1 MKIVIIG
8 GGFAGIN
15 LAKKLSNETGF
26 EITLVDKNNYH
37 FFSPLIYQVATC
49 FLEASSISYPFRMFL
64 RKTKNFHFRL
74 GTLVKVFPNQYK
86 VLLTSG
92 ELEYDCLIF
101 ACGTVTNFFD
111 MKNVQANAIPM
122 KTLDDA
128 LDMRNKL
135 LQRIEQASIT
145 TDRAEKTKLLT
156 IVVAGG
162 GPTGVEISGMFAE
175 MKNSIIQKDYPE
187 LEDINAEIYLV
198 DGGKALLSPMSPKSQ
213 QDTYKALTKMGV
225 KVKLNCHVTDY
236 QNDWV
241 MFSDGESIASSNL
254 IWAAGVTGQKIE
266 GIPQEAYGR
275 GNRLWVD
282 AYNQLIGSPDIYAIG
297 DACLQTSD
305 YSFPNGHP
313 QVAQVAIQ
321 QGKNLGHNFINL
333 IEQKSLIPF
342 TYIDKGSMA
351 MIGKSKAVVDLSRPR
366 LHLKGFIAWII
377 WLVIH
382 LFSLTHRR
390 NRAKTLFNWA
400 IAFFTKDQSL
410 RMIIR
415 PKND

>member
-49 FLEASSISYPFRMFL
+49 FLEASSISYPFRMVL
-64 RKTKNFHFRL
+64 KKSKNLHFRL
-74 GTLVKVFPNQYK
+74 GTLIKVFPNQYK

-101 ACGTVTNFFD
+101 ACGTVTNFFG

-135 LQRIEQASIT
+135 LQHIEQASVT
-145 TDRAEKTKLLT
+145 TDGAERTKLLT

-175 MKNSIIQKDYPE
+175 MRNSIIQKDYPE
-187 LEDINAEIYLV
+187 LDDISADIYLV
-198 DGGKALLSPMSPKSQ
+198 DGGKALLSPMSPQSQ
-213 QDTYKALTKMGV
+213 QDTYQALTKMGV

-236 QNDWV
+236 QGGLV
-241 MFSDGESIASSNL
+241 MFSDGDSIASSNL

-275 GNRLWVD
+275 GNRLLVD
-282 AYNQLIGSPDIYAIG
+282 AYNMLIGSPDIYAVG

-305 YSFPNGHP
+305 PAFPFGHP

-321 QGKNLGHNFINL
+321 QATNLGDNFIN
-333 IEQKSLIPF
+333 IMEQDSLKPF
-342 TYIDKGSMA
+342 TYVDRGSMA
-351 MIGKSKAVVDLSRPR
+351 MIGKSKAVVDLPKPK
-366 LHLKGFIAWII
+366 LHLKGYIAWIL

-382 LFSLTHRR
+382 LFSLAHRR
-390 NRAKTLFNWA
+390 NRLKTLFNWA

-415 PKND
+415 PKNY